1 METVLTWLPLVG
13 GGIGV
18 LAAVLALA
26 LWISLGRTKDRLART
41 EQVLAKAVDRQRRF
55 EDTVLPA
62 APDQAGESPRSL
74 PEVLAEVRVLQNL
87 VEQLYQ
93 DQPEGGGAFEDV
105 HDEGLGDAVEDH
117 DRPPPSDATI
127 LAQVG
132 EGRPAPARKVG
143 ATEKKILAAVRE
155 ALKKDRVELMVQPIV
170 LLPARRP
177 RHYECLSRIRGPEGE
192 LLEPAQ
198 FLPIAE
204 KAGLIAGIDN
214 MTLFRIVQ
222 LIRRSRKLHP
232 ESRFFCNISQVS
244 LADDAFFEQFID
256 YLAQN
261 KALAQMVVFEFNQRD
276 FQAGNLKAAESIK
289 RLAELGYRFSLD
301 QIEDLDIDPEAMSR
315 FGFKYVKMDARRLLE
330 YANHEPPLLDV
341 SILKGELDRQA
352 MDLICDKIED
362 EATMRELLDHPVD
375 FGQGYLFGQPKAVG
389 A

>member
-1 METVLTWLPLVG
+1 MSDMLPWLAAAGAVAGLV
-13 GGIGV
+13 
-18 LAAVLALA
+18 AAVLAGFLWHSLRRTRARIAA
-26 LWISLGRTKDRLART
+26 LER
-41 EQVLAKAVDRQRRF
+41 QVAKAAERQRRF

-62 APDQAGESPRSL
+62 LPESNGEPPRSL

-93 DQPEGGGAFEDV
+93 DQPETPETA
-105 HDEGLGDAVEDH
+105 A
-117 DRPPPSDATI
+117 PPPSDSPSEAEI
-127 LAQVG
+127 LNQIG
-132 EGRPAPARKVG
+132 EKPRPAPAAAVG
-143 ATEKKILAAVRE
+143 PDEKKILAAVRE

-244 LADDAFFEQFID
+244 LADAAFIDQFID

-261 KALAQMVVFEFNQRD
+261 RSLAQMVVFEFNQRD
-276 FQAGNLKAAESIK
+276 FQAGNKKAAESIR

-301 QIEDLDIDPEAMSR
+301 QIEDLDIDPEAMNR
-315 FGFKYVKMDARRLLE
+315 FGFKYVKMDANRLLE
-330 YANHEPPLLDV
+330 YANHQPPLLDV

-362 EATMRELLDHPVD
+362 EETMRELLDHPID
-375 FGQGYLFGQPKAVG
+375 FGQGYLFGQPRAVG
-389 A
+389 G